1 MMLISMLMLM
11 NSPVS
16 INLTTAIFYIMKP
29 RTFFYIFLIQ
39 FALYACT
46 GKRNPEYKSAESKD
60 SHSVEGLL
68 YLDGEPVSIEIDNGK
83 IAAIRHLSSQVD
95 FPEIYVAPGLIDIQI
110 NGYMGIDFADQDLNI
125 RGIREAVKAL
135 WKEGVTSFL
144 PTVITADQEHLEN
157 SFSIL
162 SQALKDEEIGMS
174 VPGFHLEGPYISPVK
189 GFRGAHLEKYI
200 REPDWNEF
208 LDLQNA
214 ANNGIKLITVAPE
227 IEGAVSFIQK
237 CSQDGIVVSL
247 GHHNGNAKEIKEATD
262 AGASLSTHLGN
273 GCANMINRHNNPL
286 WPQLADDRLSAT
298 IIVDGFHLN
307 REEVQCFYKIKGNN
321 RTILVS
327 DALDLAG
334 LEPGEYTRW
343 ERTVLLTPDVVKFPA
358 ENVLAGAAS
367 PIRSCVGN
375 MMKFTGCS
383 LSDAIQMASTNPA
396 RLMGLTDLG
405 EISEGKRADLILFTI
420 ENGELVIQQTMV
432 AGEIVYE
439 KE

>member
-1 MMLISMLMLM
+1 MKTRTIFFVSLILFSL
-11 NSPVS
+11 N
-16 INLTTAIFYIMKP
+16 
-29 RTFFYIFLIQ
+29 
-39 FALYACT
+39 ACT
-46 GKRNPEYKSAESKD
+46 EKNGVNSEDTNSI
-60 SHSVEGLL
+60 EGLL
-68 YLDGEPVSIEIDNGK
+68 YLDEEPVSIEIVDGK
-83 IAAIRHLSSQVD
+83 IAKIKHLSSGSD
-95 FPEIYVAPGLIDIQI
+95 IPEVYVAPGLIDIQI

-125 RGIREAVKAL
+125 EGIRDAAKAL

-144 PTVITADQEHLEN
+144 PTLITADQESLKN

-162 SQALKDEEIGMS
+162 SKALNDEEIGMS
-174 VPGFHLEGPYISPVK
+174 IPGFHLEGPYISPGK

-208 LDLQNA
+208 LELQNA

-247 GHHNGNAKEIKEATD
+247 GHHNGKTKEIKEATD
-262 AGASLSTHLGN
+262 AGASMSTHLGN

-286 WPQLADDRLSAT
+286 WPQLADDRLSAS

-307 REEVQCFYKIKGNN
+307 REEVQCFYKIKGKN
-321 RTILVS
+321 RTVLVS

-343 ERTVLLTPDVVKFPA
+343 ERKVVLTPNVVKFPA

-367 PIRSCVGN
+367 PISACVGN
-375 MMKFTGCS
+375 MMKFTQCS

-396 RLMGLTDLG
+396 QLMGLTGLG

-420 ENGELVIQQTMV
+420 EDGNIVIQKTIV
-432 AGEIVYE
+432 AGKVVYS

>member
-1 MMLISMLMLM
+1 MDT
-11 NSPVS
+11 N
-16 INLTTAIFYIMKP
+16 
-29 RTFFYIFLIQ
+29 
-39 FALYACT
+39 
-46 GKRNPEYKSAESKD
+46 
-60 SHSVEGLL
+60 SVEGLL
-68 YLDGEPVSIEIDNGK
+68 YLDEKPVSIEIVDGK
-83 IAAIRHLSSQVD
+83 IAKIKHLPSGSDIPKV
-95 FPEIYVAPGLIDIQI
+95 YVAPGLIDIQI

-125 RGIREAVKAL
+125 DGIREAVKAL
-135 WKEGVTSFL
+135 WREGVTSFL
-144 PTVITADQEHLEN
+144 PTLITADQESLKN

-162 SQALKDEEIGMS
+162 SKALDDEEIGLS

-208 LDLQNA
+208 LELQNA
-214 ANNGIKLITVAPE
+214 SNNGIKLITVAPE
-227 IEGAVSFIQK
+227 IEGAISFIKK
-237 CSQDGIVVSL
+237 CTQDGIVVSL
-247 GHHNGNAKEIKEATD
+247 GHHNGTAMQIKEATD

-286 WPQLADDRLSAT
+286 WPQLADDRLSVS

-343 ERTVLLTPDVVKFPA
+343 ERKVVLTPNVVKFPA

-367 PIRSCVGN
+367 PISLCVGN

-383 LSDAIQMASTNPA
+383 LPEAIQMASTNPA
-396 RLMGLTDLG
+396 KLMGLTGLG

-420 ENGELVIQQTMV
+420 EDGELVIQQTMV
-432 AGEIVYE
+432 AGNVVYE